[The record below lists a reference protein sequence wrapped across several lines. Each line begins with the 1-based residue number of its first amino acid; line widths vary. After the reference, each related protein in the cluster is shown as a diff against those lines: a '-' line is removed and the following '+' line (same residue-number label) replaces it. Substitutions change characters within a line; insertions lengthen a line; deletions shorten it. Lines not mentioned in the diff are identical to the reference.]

1 MAHENPANLYT
12 GGITEFATDRVGASS
27 LTTTGKVSDW
37 HKNWS
42 TRNDEFKRIIDRI
55 LRMPSLLKFAE

>member
-1 MAHENPANLYT
+1 MGNENPANLYT
-12 GGITEFATDRVGASS
+12 GDITKFAADRVGASS

-42 TRNDEFKRIIDRI
+42 MRNVEFTQIIDRL
-55 LRMPSLLKFAE
+55 LRMPSSMKFAE